1 MPYSL
6 INRFGGALTGALVG
20 EILPR
25 PTPTEQPQERGDRDR
40 VVSSLS
46 FAIATSAQSL
56 IATRSAPP
64 LVTETNGAIA
74 STIPI
79 ALYFHDNA
87 QKLRQAIM
95 NAIPQAIQDEG
106 FVVAESIAAALKTQ
120 MVPFKLL
127 PELVQLLPDETLSQK
142 LRQVQILLTR
152 RDSLAIAIQKL
163 GDPQQIEVAVSLAFY
178 CWLSTAEQFQLSVLR
193 AHRIPNVSPLTLLLT
208 GAFSGALNGRV
219 GIPQAWLEAGAS
231 QNDLQRMEV
240 SANQLLAA
248 WSGCYQVEPDA
259 VNGMDGVAIAS
270 PGILRPR

>member
-1 MPYSL
+1 M
-6 INRFGGALTGALVG
+6 G
-20 EILPR
+20 EILPY
-25 PTPTEQPQERGDRDR
+25 PNPTEQPQERGDRDR

-64 LVTETNGAIA
+64 LVAETNRAIA

-79 ALYFHDNA
+79 ALYFHDDA

-95 NAIPQAIQDEG
+95 NAIPQAIQDVG
-106 FVVAESIAAALKTQ
+106 FVVAESIAAALKPQ
-120 MVPFKLL
+120 MAPFELL
-127 PELVQLLPDETLSQK
+127 PKLVQLLPDETLSQK

-163 GDPQQIEVAVSLAFY
+163 GDPQHTEVAIALAFY

-193 AHRIPNVSPLTLLLT
+193 AHRIPDVSSLTLLLT

-248 WSGCYQVEPDA
+248 WSGCYQVGPDS
-259 VNGMDGVAIAS
+259 VDGMGGVAIAS